1 MSGFGIWRIEGV
13 RGNVR
18 PRTRAVNIFV
28 WELRRNCM
36 RYEERVLAYIDI
48 LRFKNAVN
56 NTIKEDGN
64 DNFHEIQRIDNIL
77 NELQWQSKYKDYLIS
92 NEFPIGSKVTTQF
105 SDSIIISYLKTENIG
120 IYRIL
125 LDIYFLCI
133 TAMQNGFLFRGAVV
147 NGKVIHTKEKIFG
160 PAYLKAYEMEQK
172 KAIFPRVIIDD
183 DVIAIAKNNYS
194 KCANPDAEYN
204 DLLKLIPCDFDGIR
218 YIDYV
223 NKLYT
228 GVGVGEEEEHRILIG
243 EIIKKMEEDFNTD
256 TGVKCK
262 YLWLKEKFE
271 KSMSI

>member
-1 MSGFGIWRIEGV
+1 M
-13 RGNVR
+13 
-18 PRTRAVNIFV
+18 
-28 WELRRNCM
+28 
-36 RYEERVLAYIDI
+36 YEERVLAFIDI
-48 LRFKNAVN
+48 LGFTTAID
-56 NTIKEDGN
+56 NTIKKDGN
-64 DNFHEIQRIDNIL
+64 EDYIETQKIDNIL
-77 NELQWQSKYKDYLIS
+77 NDLRWQLKDKDYLIS
-92 NEFPIGSKVTTQF
+92 NEFPIGSKVTSQF
-105 SDSIIISYLKTENIG
+105 SDSIIISYSKTEEIG

-147 NGKVIHTKEKIFG
+147 CGKVFHTKEKIFG
-160 PAYLKAYEMEQK
+160 PAFIKAYNMERK

-183 DVIAIAKNNYS
+183 DVLAIAKNNYS

-228 GVGVGEEEEHRILIG
+228 GVGVGEKEEREHRILIC
-243 EIIKKMEEDFNTD
+243 EIIKKMEEKINTLESI
-256 TGVKCK
+256 KRK

-271 KSMSI
+271 KSWTI